1 MKKVLSVMAASAFV
15 LTAGVCL
22 AGGPGKKM
30 KADDCQD
37 RIDALQSQLN
47 QKDEMLRACQQAK
60 AAPAPVKAQ
69 ESGMAYP
76 IYVKALGKWAMLSDP
91 ELTEGRDRADA
102 EMSDGYGFGGA
113 VGMVFN
119 QFRAEFE
126 VATQKND
133 IDKISFDNFTA
144 GLGSGD
150 ARITTYMVN
159 GFYEFPIADG
169 FGIYVMGGLGM
180 ATTKVSIYDVDGD
193 DNTFA
198 YKAGTGVSYAFT
210 PNVAV
215 DLGYEFLGV
224 SDAEVEDGLEVTDI
238 MSHNVVGAVRFTF

>member
-76 IYVKALGKWAMLSDP
+76 VYVKALGKWAMLSDP
-91 ELTEGRDRADA
+91 EVREGIFSADA

-126 VATQKND
+126 VASQKND
-133 IDKISFDNFTA
+133 IDALK
-144 GLGSGD
+144 LGNLSANIGTGD

-159 GFYEFPIADG
+159 GFYEFPIMDG
-169 FGIYVMGGLGM
+169 FGIYVMAGLGM
-180 ATTKVSIYDVDGD
+180 GTTDVSIYDVDD
-193 DNTFA
+193 DDTTFA

-224 SDAEVEDGLEVTDI
+224 EDADLDGTEVTDI
-238 MSHNVVGAVRFTF
+238 YSHNVVGAVRFTF

>member
-76 IYVKALGKWAMLSDP
+76 VYVKALGKWAISSDP
-91 ELTEGRDRADA
+91 EIEGFELDT
-102 EMSDGYGFGGA
+102 SDGYGFGGA
-113 VGMVFN
+113 VGMAFG

-126 VATQKND
+126 VASQKTD
-133 IDKISFDNFTA
+133 IDEIKFMGRSA
-144 GLGSGD
+144 SLGSGD
-150 ARITTYMVN
+150 VRITTYMVN
-159 GFYEFPIADG
+159 GFYEFPIMDG
-169 FGIYVMGGLGM
+169 LGIYVMGGLGM
-180 ATTKVSIYDVDGD
+180 GTTDVSIYDVDED
-193 DNTFA
+193 DTTFA

-215 DLGYEFLGV
+215 DLGYEFLGLE
-224 SDAEVEDGLEVTDI
+224 DADIEGTEVTDI
-238 MSHNVVGAVRFTF
+238 YSHNVVGAVRFTF

>member
-1 MKKVLSVMAASAFV
+1 MKKVLSVMAVSAFV
-15 LTAGVCL
+15 LTASVCL
-22 AGGPGKKM
+22 AGGPGKKA

-37 RIDALQSQLN
+37 RIDALQAQLS

-60 AAPAPVKAQ
+60 ATPAPVKAQ
-69 ESGMAYP
+69 ESAGMAYP
-76 IYVKALGKWAMLSDP
+76 IYVKALGKWAISSDP
-91 ELTEGRDRADA
+91 AIEGFELDT
-102 EMSDGYGFGGA
+102 SDGYGFGGA

-126 VATQKND
+126 VATQKTD
-133 IDKISFDNFTA
+133 IDEIKLGNLSA
-144 GLGSGD
+144 SLGSGD
-150 ARITTYMVN
+150 VRITTYMVN
-159 GFYEFPIADG
+159 GFYEFPIMDG

-180 ATTKVSIYDVDGD
+180 GTTDVSIYNADGD
-193 DNTFA
+193 DTTFA

-224 SDAEVEDGLEVTDI
+224 EDADIEGTEVTDLY
-238 MSHNVVGAVRFTF
+238 SHNVVGAVRFTF